1 MMSSHVFHTKSNT
14 LKTLEEINR
23 TMSFGTIKTSGNNL
37 YTDGGEPPTQY
48 EYAIQGKMFM
58 ASYQASEHQIVS
70 MGEDA
75 FKQRVKE
82 SLAMDLVNKMLEAG
96 VIEFTQLQDQITL
109 SKLIKARCY
118 LVPDNQVRLLRTL
131 YKDK

>member
-1 MMSSHVFHTKSNT
+1 MSSHDFHTKSNT

-23 TMSFGTIKTSGNNL
+23 KISDNSL
-37 YTDGGEPPTQY
+37 YADWAEPLTQY

-96 VIEFTQLQDQITL
+96 VIEFTQMQDQITL